1 VKGVVA
7 PPPVPDG
14 GNPLES
20 RRRSRK
26 TGARSADGAARQR
39 LDLLLLASSRH
50 MGSPDLRAL
59 ISFLR
64 QEDCGFEVH
73 LEMADPA
80 RHPELLELHR
90 LVATPALVKL
100 SPPPKQVFAGNSLSM
115 QLRNWLPRWQQMEVV
130 TSLGLSLRTSE
141 IDGSRSRREVQLE
154 DQLLVLRQENETLIE
169 RLGVQERLLRMVAHE
184 LRTPLTAAKLALQSH
199 SLGQIDQL
207 RFRDVLERRLNDI
220 EELSSDLLEV
230 GTTRWEALF
239 NPQRL
244 DLGQVAA
251 EAILELEKLWV
262 GRDLELVTDIPA
274 DLPDVYADQ
283 RRMRQVL
290 LNLLENA
297 LKYTPE
303 GGRVTLTL
311 LHRTSQWLQASICD
325 SGPGIPTPEQQRI
338 FQDRVR
344 LPQTS
349 GSTSGFGVGLAVC
362 RRIAEVHGG
371 RIWVVSE
378 PGEGACFHFTVP
390 VWSGQS
396 APEPPPPAPPSPRTV
411 RPIEPPLAEP
421 AGDSLTKGPTDP

>member
-1 VKGVVA
+1 MRCVVA
-7 PPPVPDG
+7 PSPVPEAG
-14 GNPLES
+14 KPPQTS
-20 RRRSRK
+20 RRSGK
-26 TGARSADGAARQR
+26 TRPRAVEGSSRQR
-39 LDLLLLASSRH
+39 LDLLLLAGSRH
-50 MGSPDLRAL
+50 LGSPDLRAL
-59 ISFLR
+59 VSFLR

-73 LEMADPA
+73 LEIADPA
-80 RHPELLELHR
+80 RHPELLEMHR
-90 LVATPALVKL
+90 LVATPALVKR
-100 SPPPKQVFAGNSLSM
+100 SPLPKQVFAGNSLTM

-130 TSLGLSLRTSE
+130 TSLGMSLRPSE
-141 IDGSRSRREVQLE
+141 IDGSRSQREVQLE

-199 SLGQIDQL
+199 RLGQIDEP

-303 GGRVTLTL
+303 GGRVSLTL

-325 SGPGIPTPEQQRI
+325 SGPGIPSTEQQRI

-349 GSTSGFGVGLAVC
+349 GSTSGYGMGLAVC

-371 RIWVVSE
+371 RIWVVSQ

-396 APEPPPPAPPSPRTV
+396 APEPPPPAPSAPWSPLNLEG
-411 RPIEPPLAEP
+411 PGADNAHP
-421 AGDSLTKGPTDP
+421 SLTKGPIDP